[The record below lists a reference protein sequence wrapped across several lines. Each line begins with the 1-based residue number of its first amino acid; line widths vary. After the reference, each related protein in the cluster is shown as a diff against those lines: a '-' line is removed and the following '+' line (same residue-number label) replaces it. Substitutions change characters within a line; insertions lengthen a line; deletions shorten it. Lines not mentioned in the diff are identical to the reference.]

1 MYSKL
6 KQQVYEANMA
16 LPAGGLVLLTWGN
29 VSAIDRELGVV
40 AIKPSGVE
48 YDKLTPEDIVV
59 LDLQGNIVQGR
70 LNPSSDTPTHLE
82 LYKMSRD
89 IGAVVHT
96 HSKWATIWA
105 QAGVDIPAYGT
116 THADYFYGN
125 IPCTR
130 KMTKAEIVA
139 DYEKNTG
146 LVICETIKDPSLTGG
161 VIVANHG
168 PFTWGADAAKAVEN
182 AVVLEYIAEM
192 AYYNF
197 NMNYGLTQQRMPRPL
212 MDKHYYRKHG
222 KDAYYGQKK

>member
-6 KQQVYEANMA
+6 KQQVYDANMA
-16 LPAGGLVLLTWGN
+16 LPASGLVLLTWGN
-29 VSAIDRELGVV
+29 VSAIDREREVI

-48 YDKLTPEDIVV
+48 YDKLTQEDIVV
-59 LDLQGNIVQGR
+59 LDLQGNVVQGT
-70 LNPSSDTPTHLE
+70 LNPSSDTPTHIE
-82 LYKMSRD
+82 LYKMSKE

-105 QAGVDIPAYGT
+105 QAGINIPAYGT
-116 THADYFYGN
+116 THADYFYGD

-130 KMTKAEIVA
+130 KMKKDEIA
-139 DYEKNTG
+139 TDYEKNTG
-146 LVICETIKDPSLTGG
+146 LVIRETIKDPGLTSG

-168 PFTWGADAAKAVEN
+168 PFTWGANAAKAVEN

-192 AYYNF
+192 AHYNL
-197 NMNYGLTQQRMPRPL
+197 NMGFGYIPKPL